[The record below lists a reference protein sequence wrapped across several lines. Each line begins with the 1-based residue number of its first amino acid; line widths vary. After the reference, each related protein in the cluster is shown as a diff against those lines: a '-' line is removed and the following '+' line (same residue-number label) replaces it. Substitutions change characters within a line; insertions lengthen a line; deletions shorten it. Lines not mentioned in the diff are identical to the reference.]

1 MRRPPQGDGGEAG
14 PRQPGRG
21 PGSRPGCRRCP
32 RGPGGSQGASPWPG
46 SRGGGPYPGPEEAPA
61 GAHRVGTARG
71 EQAGPQLRSTLAAWE
86 GASRLDAPR
95 GSQGWG
101 RRRASAPLVG
111 SGSGRRSLRPCT
123 SGRETPW
130 DAPRWGGGDTCP
142 KTPAPPPHRNGP
154 APDQAPP
161 LQAPPPP
168 PAPGGPA
175 CPGPALASP
184 SPLRLRPAR
193 GLPRPG
199 RASPGRRRRR
209 PGAGVRSFPPWCGRR
224 CRYRRCRS
232 RCRCRGL
239 RSRRRLHRSGDIVPL
254 NRSPRRPAPP
264 ARRRDLSATAPPCRH
279 DGEVQAP
286 PSPPPRAARGGGGGQ
301 RARRHIGSGQ
311 AGHT

>member
-1 MRRPPQGDGGEAG
+1 MQALPSGAWGLPGGQSVAWQSWRG
-14 PRQPGRG
+14 SLPR
-21 PGSRPGCRRCP
+21 P
-32 RGPGGSQGASPWPG
+32 RGSTC
-46 SRGGGPYPGPEEAPA
+46 

-86 GASRLDAPR
+86 GASRLDAPPGVAR
-95 GSQGWG
+95 
-101 RRRASAPLVG
+101 VG
-111 SGSGRRSLRPCT
+111 A
-123 SGRETPW
+123 
-130 DAPRWGGGDTCP
+130 APRQRTPRWVRVLETLPPPVHFGAGDPVGRAEVGGDTCP
-142 KTPAPPPHRNGP
+142 KTPAPPPHQNGP

-184 SPLRLRPAR
+184 SPRRLRPAR

-209 PGAGVRSFPPWCGRR
+209 PGAGVRSFPPRCGRR
-224 CRYRRCRS
+224 CCYRRCRS

-264 ARRRDLSATAPPCRH
+264 ARRRDLSATAPPRRH
-279 DGEVQAP
+279 DEEVQAP
-286 PSPPPRAARGGGGGQ
+286 PLSPPPPRRLGGGGQ
-301 RARRHIGSGQ
+301 RARRHVGSGQ
-311 AGHT
+311 AGHP